1 MEDIR
6 LAKLLAERLRV
17 NRKAL
22 GIRQEEMAE
31 LLDIK
36 RQTYSAYE
44 RGVSIPS
51 AVVIKQIANHFGIGV
66 DELFSGP
73 KDNPVQYYEQQ
84 ILQIIHRA
92 SELPEAYMEKLLDD
106 FVRGV
111 DFAVRIC
118 RGNPGSDAP
127 NSGE

>member
-1 MEDIR
+1 MEDFR
-6 LAKLLAERLRV
+6 LANLLAERLRV

-51 AVVIKQIANHFGIGV
+51 AVVIKQIADHFGIGL

-73 KDNPVQYYEQQ
+73 KDNPTQFYEQQ
-84 ILQIIHRA
+84 IIQITCRA

-111 DFAVRIC
+111 DFAMRMCKNSTDGDV
-118 RGNPGSDAP
+118 PH
-127 NSGE
+127 SGE